1 MDANV
6 CVSAVLSAKGR
17 AARLLDHVLE
27 EGPHD
32 FELRAPSQLFLK
44 VEEVLARPKIAGRL
58 KWGPARIG
66 LYARRLRLA
75 VTEVPIGDPEKVPS
89 YIGDPEDDP
98 YVLAAVLV
106 GAPISSAATKTSSV
120 WRPRPCRS
128 WVPRSSPVSGR
139 RGCSEARVVRLCGQ
153 TSGSTITLWT

>member
-6 CVSAVLSAKGR
+6 CVSAVLSAKGNPSR
-17 AARLLDHVLE
+17 ILDHVLE
-27 EGPHD
+27 EGPRD
-32 FELRAPSQLFLK
+32 FELFAPSQLFPK
-44 VEEVLARPKIAGRL
+44 IEDVLARPKIAGRL

-89 YIGDPEDDP
+89 YTGDPEDDP

-106 GAPISSAATKTSSV
+106 GASYLVSGDEDILGMEDP
-120 WRPRPCRS
+120 
-128 WVPRSSPVSGR
+128 PVSVLGP
-139 RGCSEARVVRLCGQ
+139 AQFVRLWEAG
-153 TSGSTITLWT
+153 LL